1 VMLNVQSCPNMLGP
15 SGIFVL
21 QTDGLIRKSSLPD
34 PVSPMK
40 GTRVDLVALN
50 RSKNVSR
57 PSIVPNNRKAA
68 PEDRIF

>member
-1 VMLNVQSCPNMLGP
+1 MPGP

-21 QTDGLIRKSSLPD
+21 QADGLICKSSLPD

-40 GTRVDLVALN
+40 GTSADLVALI
-50 RSKNVSR
+50 RAKNVSR
-57 PSIVPNNRKAA
+57 PSFVPKNQKAA